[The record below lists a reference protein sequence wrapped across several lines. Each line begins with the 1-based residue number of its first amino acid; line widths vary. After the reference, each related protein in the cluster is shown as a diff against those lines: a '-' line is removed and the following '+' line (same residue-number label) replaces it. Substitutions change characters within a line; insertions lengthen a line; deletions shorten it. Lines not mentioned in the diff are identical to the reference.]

1 MKVTNGGDD
10 DGSVGVGGVGEGG
23 RCVGWR
29 EVVEEMEKEG
39 EEEEELWHWEG
50 NGGTC
55 MGWIDRGCLN
65 ECAGSSVKVH
75 VRSFVN
81 AKKGAG
87 GRRPEKQNFVIED
100 HERNGRHCGFRS

>member
-29 EVVEEMEKEG
+29 EVVQEMEKEG

-65 ECAGSSVKVH
+65 ECAGSINRSIKRGPSFNFRGQKVNL
-75 VRSFVN
+75 SW
-81 AKKGAG
+81 
-87 GRRPEKQNFVIED
+87 
-100 HERNGRHCGFRS
+100 S

>member
-1 MKVTNGGDD
+1 VKVTNGGDD

-29 EVVEEMEKEG
+29 EVVQEMEKEG

-65 ECAGSSVKVH
+65 ECAGSVIQRVP
-75 VRSFVN
+75 SFFDRF
-81 AKKGAG
+81 G
-87 GRRPEKQNFVIED
+87 GRKSK
-100 HERNGRHCGFRS
+100 GFDLIP